1 MSVVIHPGRLR
12 QALARRGWSA
22 ADLARVAG
30 VSRPTVGAALGGR
43 PITARSLR
51 LMAEAL
57 AREPALTAIDD
68 FLMLDSDDYHID

>member
-1 MSVVIHPGRLR
+1 VSVVIHPGRLR

-22 ADLARVAG
+22 ADLARVSG

-57 AREPALTAIDD
+57 AKEPALTAIDD
-68 FLMLDSDDYHID
+68 LLMLDGDDRHLD